1 MKYYLLFFALFSLSI
16 LSCGSS
22 KSTATD
28 GELKALTDLVN
39 NRSFSIVSEWAYPTT
54 SRAMQR
60 ASQLLGPGNNNGGS
74 ISLVGNTNFLTISG
88 DSITSFLPYFGERQM
103 GGAYGGAD
111 SAIEF
116 EGVMENYK
124 AVKNKKDGYDISF
137 VAKSNSENFAVN
149 ITLFPNLNADISLNG
164 SSRSFIRYSGTAKSI
179 EK

>member
-1 MKYYLLFFALFSLSI
+1 MKNYILFFTLFSLTL
-16 LSCGSS
+16 LSCISS
-22 KSTATD
+22 KFTATE

-39 NRSFSIVSEWAYPTT
+39 NRNFSIESEWAYPTT
-54 SRAMQR
+54 SRAMQQ
-60 ASQLLGPGNNNGGS
+60 AAQLLGPGNNANS

-116 EGVMENYK
+116 KGIMENYK

-137 VAKSNSENFAVN
+137 LAKSKSEVFNVS
-149 ITLFPNLNADISLNG
+149 IKLFSNLKADISLNG
-164 SSRSFIRYSGTAKSI
+164 NTRSFIRYSGTAKSI